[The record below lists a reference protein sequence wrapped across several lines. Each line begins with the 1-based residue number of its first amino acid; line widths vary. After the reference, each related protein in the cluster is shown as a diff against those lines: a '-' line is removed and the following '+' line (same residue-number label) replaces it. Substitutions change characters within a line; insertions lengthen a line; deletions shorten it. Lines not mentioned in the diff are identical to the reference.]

1 MFGTGQHVNGMY
13 ISWLNVANNTKSE
26 PGKDMKN
33 YFQRL
38 FIEQKKLK
46 YVENT
51 MIHKCGAN
59 KRSLQVKTGEHDN
72 TDKTRY

>member
-38 FIEQKKLK
+38 FIEQKNL
-46 YVENT
+46 N
-51 MIHKCGAN
+51 M
-59 KRSLQVKTGEHDN
+59 
-72 TDKTRY
+72 